1 MTRHLL
7 PAARPS
13 AARPSLPLN
22 GLRLSVLGTAV
33 AVVLGIA
40 STDASAFALGQLKV
54 QSALGEPLRA
64 EIDVTEM
71 AAAEAESL
79 KINVASADAFK
90 NAGVPY
96 NAALSDVK
104 ATLQRRAG
112 GQYVVRLTGSR
123 PLNDPFVDLLLEA
136 NGSSGRMVRD
146 YTVLL
151 DPPATRQP
159 APSAPITPAKI
170 GRAHV

>member
-1 MTRHLL
+1 MTRPLL

-13 AARPSLPLN
+13 AARPPLPSD
-22 GLRLSVLGTAV
+22 GWRFSILGAA
-33 AVVLGIA
+33 AVVALGIA
-40 STDASAFALGQLKV
+40 STDANAFALGQLKV

-64 EIDVTEM
+64 EIDVTEI
-71 AAAEAESL
+71 AAAEAEGL
-79 KINVASADAFK
+79 KINIASADAFK

-112 GQYVVRLTGSR
+112 GQYVVRLSGNR

-136 NGSSGRMVRD
+136 NGGSGRIVRD

-151 DPPATRQP
+151 DPPATRQR
-159 APSAPITPAKI
+159 IK
-170 GRAHV
+170 R